1 MSQLSQ
7 DRDYQRIKINGIILL
22 MEEDFASDEK
32 LEQEI
37 LEQKIADE
45 FDPDFVR
52 ILRIICRHISKTGLS
67 LQEACILA
75 RIDFNVFVKKMELHP
90 VIKDLI
96 VLKELQFKSDLLS
109 TLADKARGGNDK
121 IAQWFLEAKYSNEFN
136 KKKGTGGSG
145 DDDSSDL
152 LMMGIEFIQ
161 KNGDKNP
168 IVSEKSGR
176 ALIVGKTTESIT
188 RQFNK
193 FLQ

>member
-1 MSQLSQ
+1 
-7 DRDYQRIKINGIILL
+7 

-32 LEQEI
+32 IEQEI
-37 LEQKIADE
+37 LEQKIAEE
-45 FDPDFVR
+45 FDQDFVR

-75 RIDFNVFVKKMELHP
+75 RIDFNTFVKKMELYP

-96 VLKELQFKSDLLS
+96 VLKELQFKADLLS
-109 TLADKARGGNDK
+109 TLADRARGGNDK
-121 IAQWFLEAKYSNEFN
+121 IAQWFLEAKYADEFN
-136 KKKGTGGSG
+136 KKKGSGGGGGEG
-145 DDDSSDL
+145 DDL

-161 KNGDKNP
+161 KNGDKNAL
-168 IVSEKSGR
+168 VSEKSGR

-188 RQFNK
+188 KQFNK